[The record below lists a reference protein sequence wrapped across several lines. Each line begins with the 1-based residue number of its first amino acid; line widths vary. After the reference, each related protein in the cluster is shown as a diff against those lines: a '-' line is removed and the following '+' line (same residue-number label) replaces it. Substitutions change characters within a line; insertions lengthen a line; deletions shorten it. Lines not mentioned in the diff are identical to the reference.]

1 MLYLILNDSLDDY
14 ANIVGYV
21 EGTKEDAEKFCND
34 YNRKCKH
41 KWNEVWYEEIVKL
54 NQRGSISK

>member
-54 NQRGSISK
+54 N